1 MTFLLICHSRENGNL
16 ILKNMILLKNA
27 TYIDWKTLEFRN
39 TNILVEKGL
48 NREIQF
54 IDNTQDSK
62 ADQIIDCKGKLVTK
76 SFAVGHHHVYS
87 ALARGMGAPKKN
99 PENFYEILKYIWWT
113 LDKALDKDMIEASA
127 LTTAMACAKAGNTF
141 VIDHH
146 ASPNYIIGSQDI
158 IAKAFDKVGV
168 SHLLCYEITDRDGL
182 EKAEEG
188 LQETENYLKSNQGL
202 VGLHASFTVN
212 DEIMKRAADLMNKY
226 NSGFHIHVAEDLYDQ
241 RHCHDNYNKRVVERL
256 NDFGVLNS
264 SKTILGHCLHID
276 NNERKLIKDSNA
288 FVVQNMESNLNNK
301 VGYFNAKDLGENIML
316 GTDGMHSDML
326 QSAKAAFFVGQGFDT
341 IGYDS
346 AYERFR
352 KVHDYIS
359 LNQFD
364 GDRENNLVILD
375 YDSPT
380 EINQDNFLGHF
391 IFGINSNH
399 VNDVISDGK
408 LIIKDRKILN
418 VNESEI
424 LEFSRE
430 QSLRLWKK
438 MQE

>member
-1 MTFLLICHSRENGNL
+1 MS
-16 ILKNMILLKNA
+16 ILLKNA
-27 TYIDWKTLEFRN
+27 TYIDWKTLEFKN
-39 TNILVEKGL
+39 TNILVEEGIKGK
-48 NREIQF
+48 IQF
-54 IDNTQDSK
+54 TNDNNSSATEV
-62 ADQIIDCKGKLVTK
+62 IDCKGKLVTK

-99 PENFYEILKYIWWT
+99 PENFYEILEYVWWT

-127 LTTAMACAKAGNTF
+127 LTTAMACAKTGSTF
-141 VIDHH
+141 AIDHH
-146 ASPNYIIGSQDI
+146 ASPNFIEGSQEI
-158 IAKAFDKVGV
+158 IAGAFDKVGV

-182 EKAEEG
+182 DKAGKG
-188 LQETENYLKSNQGL
+188 LAETENYLKSHQGL
-202 VGLHASFTVN
+202 VGLHASFTVG
-212 DEIMKRAADLMNKY
+212 DETMKKAAELMQKY

-241 RHCHDNYNKRVVERL
+241 RHCQDNYNKRVVERL
-256 NDFGVLNS
+256 NDYGVLNS

-276 NNERKLIKDSNA
+276 ENERNIIRNSNA

-301 VGYFNAKDLGENIML
+301 VGYFNAQDLGDRIIL

-359 LNQFD
+359 MNDFEGD
-364 GDRENNLVILD
+364 GENNLVILD

-380 EINQDNFLGHF
+380 EINQNNFLGHF

-399 VNDVISDGK
+399 VNDVISNGK
-408 LIIKDRKILN
+408 IIVRDRKIQN

-424 LEFSRE
+424 LKFSKE
-430 QSLRLWKK
+430 QSVRLWKK
-438 MQE
+438 MQA